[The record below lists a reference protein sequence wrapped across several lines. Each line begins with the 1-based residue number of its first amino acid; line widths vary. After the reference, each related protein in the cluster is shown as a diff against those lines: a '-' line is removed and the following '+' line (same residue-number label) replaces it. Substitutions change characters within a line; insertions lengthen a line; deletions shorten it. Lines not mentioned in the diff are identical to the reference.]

1 MAYDSLR
8 RLFLFFSPA
17 RVAFAP
23 EAQFRV
29 VDLSSKVKSP
39 IAMGVSHH
47 GPSYKLA
54 DSRSRCLGYV
64 SCIDFATDGKA
75 HRIRRST
82 TPSRAT
88 QTTAG
93 PHPGAPAR
101 HPAPEATDSVYNTC
115 I

>member
-54 DSRSRCLGYV
+54 DSRSRCLGCFSFFY
-64 SCIDFATDGKA
+64 FPPDGKPPPT
-75 HRIRRST
+75 RRST

-101 HPAPEATDSVYNTC
+101 HPAPEAT
-115 I
+115 